1 MNLGLNIDHIA
12 TIRQARQI
20 AQPNPLEAVFIATN
34 CGVDQITIHLRED
47 RRHINDEDVRAII
60 ANSPLPVNV
69 ECASEPAIIDFL
81 CALKPS
87 KVTLVPEKREEIT
100 TEGGLKIT
108 PNLKDII
115 QEFHKN
121 DIQVVTFIDPSL
133 ESIELSKAYNADGI
147 ELHTGEYANIYD
159 MLHSSLRT
167 HKNRIAKFD
176 LPRNELEGLLKN
188 AFKNLE
194 ESARIADSM
203 DLIVCAGHGLNYQN
217 VIQILK
223 IPQIIELN
231 IGHSIIARAVIVG
244 LESAIKEMLKII
256 KR

>member
-12 TIRQARQI
+12 TIRQARKI
-20 AQPNPLEAVFIATN
+20 AKPDPLEAVFIAAN

-47 RRHINDEDVRAII
+47 RRHINDDDVRAII
-60 ANSPLPVNV
+60 KHSPLPVNV
-69 ECASEPAIIDFL
+69 ECASNPEIIEFL

-87 KVTLVPEKREEIT
+87 KVTIIPEKREEIT

-115 QEFHKN
+115 NEFHKN
-121 DIQVVTFIDPSL
+121 HIQVATFIDPLL
-133 ESIELSKAYNADGI
+133 ESIELSKAYSVNGI

-167 HKNRIAKFD
+167 HFNHIPSLN
-176 LPRNELEGLLKN
+176 LPKNELQNMLKDS
-188 AFKNLE
+188 FEKLE
-194 ESARIADSM
+194 SSAKIADSM
-203 DLIVCAGHGLNYQN
+203 NLIVCAGHGLNYQN
-217 VIQILK
+217 VKAILG

-244 LESAIKEMLKII
+244 LESAIKEMQKILS
-256 KR
+256 